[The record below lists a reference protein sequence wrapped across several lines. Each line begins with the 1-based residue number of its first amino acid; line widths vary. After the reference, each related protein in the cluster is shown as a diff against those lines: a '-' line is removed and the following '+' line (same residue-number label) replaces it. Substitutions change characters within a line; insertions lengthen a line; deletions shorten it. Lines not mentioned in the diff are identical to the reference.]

1 VFPLVMSLVRKR
13 GATLLLVTHDR
24 GLAASTDRVLE
35 MRDGKLCTTGNVA
48 PGRATSASQEAARS
62 DSERNADASC
72 DAGAGRDGD
81 AARDEMAEG
90 DAGARRSSRGGGAS
104 PPR

>member
-24 GLAASTDRVLE
+24 ALAASTDRVLE
-35 MRDGKLCTTGNVA
+35 MRDGKLSEAGDVPARAASAAQGVDRSAEAAKPAVPEATGPA
-48 PGRATSASQEAARS
+48 DATSAS
-62 DSERNADASC
+62 
-72 DAGAGRDGD
+72 
-81 AARDEMAEG
+81 
-90 DAGARRSSRGGGAS
+90 S